1 MNVLQSIK
9 FHTKNRL
16 QVINIYR
23 ARLEKTGHF
32 ISKESKKCEQIV
44 CEFCFAGHMSASRE
58 KV

>member
-1 MNVLQSIK
+1 MNVLRSIK

-16 QVINIYR
+16 QVINIYK
-23 ARLEKTGHF
+23 ARLEKHDTLYP
-32 ISKESKKCEQIV
+32 KESKKCEQIV